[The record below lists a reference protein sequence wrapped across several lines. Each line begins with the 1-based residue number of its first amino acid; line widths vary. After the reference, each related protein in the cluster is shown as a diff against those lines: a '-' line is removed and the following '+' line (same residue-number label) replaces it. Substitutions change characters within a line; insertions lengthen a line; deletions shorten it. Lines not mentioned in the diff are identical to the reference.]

1 MSASAF
7 GATTLVHCR
16 QELGST
22 TERRQ
27 ILMKMFVLCIV
38 GYIAQIV
45 IIALVVQLIE
55 KQPRRLW

>member
-1 MSASAF
+1 
-7 GATTLVHCR
+7 
-16 QELGST
+16 
-22 TERRQ
+22 
-27 ILMKMFVLCIV
+27 MKMFVLCIV